1 MTFDDWTVPIPTKS
15 AFSDL
20 HTVCL
25 THPDCTYKTYNYFC
39 DGRAEHVRIAG
50 EAGALMTCLTCFA
63 DDCLEEDMTACP
75 SGHLFCRDCLR
86 RASEVAIGDAKVELK
101 CLGKELYLVYFH
113 ERIISPSKHSIH
125 LERVFWTILWTRTDS
140 DWLRSIKFFSKSRKF
155 CPIPSCM
162 DFTEKIN
169 HRKHFC

>member
-1 MTFDDWTVPIPTKS
+1 MANTSPKVPQNDSVIPVTRFFRYSVNKNLRRRPFFRYS
-15 AFSDL
+15 SEFRYLGFRYSSRYL
-20 HTVCL
+20 
-25 THPDCTYKTYNYFC
+25 YFC

-101 CLGKELYLVYFH
+101 CLGKQLHLVYFH
-113 ERIISPSKHSIH
+113 ERIISPSKYSIH
-125 LERVFWTILWTRTDS
+125 LPRTGF
-140 DWLRSIKFFSKSRKF
+140 LN
-155 CPIPSCM
+155 
-162 DFTEKIN
+162 DFMESY
-169 HRKHFC
+169 